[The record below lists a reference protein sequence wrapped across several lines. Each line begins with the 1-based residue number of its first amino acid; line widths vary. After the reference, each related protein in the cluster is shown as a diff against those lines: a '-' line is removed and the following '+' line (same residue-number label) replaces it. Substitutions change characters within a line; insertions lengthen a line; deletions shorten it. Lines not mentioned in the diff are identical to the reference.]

1 MNPQNKKQIIA
12 VAVLAVVLLGV
23 LVFQFTRGA
32 KPPEVPAATPPVSG
46 AVAGSTVPAPPG
58 RIAAAQPLELKTVN
72 IDPDTLLKDIEVVP
86 FDYQSNRI
94 ERDPMTPLI
103 GIIRAGEAVKA
114 VIPGTPQDVLQKK
127 VTGIIWDKYN
137 PMAVVDDEVVGLGH
151 AYPNGVQVYSIERD
165 HVVFKVRDSLIPVPM
180 KEL

>member
-1 MNPQNKKQIIA
+1 MNPQNRKQIII
-12 VAVLAVVLLGV
+12 VAVLAIVLLGV
-23 LVFQFTRGA
+23 LVFQVTRGA
-32 KPPEVPAATPPVSG
+32 KPPVVPPVKATPGGGPALPVTTAS
-46 AVAGSTVPAPPG
+46 AKT
-58 RIAAAQPLELKTVN
+58 AAEQPIELKPVD
-72 IDPDTLLKDIEVVP
+72 IDPDILLKDIEVVP

-103 GIIRAGEAVKA
+103 GIIRAGEAAKA
-114 VIPGTPQDVLQKK
+114 IVPGTPQDVLQKK

-165 HVVFKVRDSLIPVPM
+165 RVVFKVRDALIPVPM

>member
-1 MNPQNKKQIIA
+1 MNPQNKKQIIV

-23 LVFQFTRGA
+23 LFFQLTRGA
-32 KPPEVPAATPPVSG
+32 KPPAIPEPKTTPGGPAGIPAAL
-46 AVAGSTVPAPPG
+46 PG
-58 RIAAAQPLELKTVN
+58 KLAAAPQPVELKTVA
-72 IDPDTLLKDIEVVP
+72 IDPDALLKDIEVVP

-114 VIPGTPQDVLQKK
+114 VVPGTPQDVLQKK
-127 VTGIIWDKYN
+127 VTGIIWDRYN

-151 AYPNGVQVYSIERD
+151 AYSNGVQVYSIERD
-165 HVVFKVRDSLIPVPM
+165 RVVFKVRDSLIPVPM

>member
-1 MNPQNKKQIIA
+1 MNPQNKKQIIIV
-12 VAVLAVVLLGV
+12 VALAVVLLGV
-23 LVFQFTRGA
+23 LVFQLTRGA
-32 KPPEVPAATPPVSG
+32 KPPDMPTSTTALPGGAAATPSALG
-46 AVAGSTVPAPPG
+46 KVAMG
-58 RIAAAQPLELKTVN
+58 QPIELKTVA

-86 FDYQSNRI
+86 FDYQANRI

-103 GIIRAGEAVKA
+103 GIIRAGEAMKA
-114 VIPGTPQDVLQKK
+114 VVPGTPQDVLQKK

-165 HVVFKVRDSLIPVPM
+165 RVVFKVRDSLIPVPM